1 MQGTKIELKSARNER
16 LFPDNLGFNIAVWK
30 RPRHVAPID
39 PIKNAFVFATILPQ
53 HKPLIE
59 GFEHGPFNPR
69 LYDFDI
75 RGLRRRAN
83 TQPNPGPAGAL
94 VTGHQRGDQ
103 EGVGNDGDHGW
114 WKKRDGSRE
123 NRS

>member
-1 MQGTKIELKSARNER
+1 MQSTKIELEPARNER

-30 RPRHVAPID
+30 RPWHLAPID
-39 PIKNAFVFATILPQ
+39 SIKDAIVHIAIPPQ
-53 HKPLIE
+53 LKPLIE
-59 GFEHGPFNPR
+59 GFEHGPFNSR

-103 EGVGNDGDHGW
+103 DGVGNDGDHYCGP
-114 WKKRDGSRE
+114 
-123 NRS
+123 